1 VEQWARRFHETTMSD
16 HDAHGA
22 AAHHDAGGHDDHG
35 GHGGPA
41 LGPIDWKMWGV
52 GILGVLSALVIV
64 AGFVA
69 ATGFAFNA

>member
-1 VEQWARRFHETTMSD
+1 MSD

-22 AAHHDAGGHDDHG
+22 AAGDGHGGHDDHG
-35 GHGGPA
+35 GHHDGPS
-41 LGPIDWKMWGV
+41 LGPIDWRMWGIGV
-52 GILGVLSALVIV
+52 LGVLCALVVV